1 MFQQTIPGYTETVKV
16 WDINSSKGKQFHR
29 ETIKPWI
36 KAKALL
42 AKYYLTAPPTSADVE
57 RLFSIASHILNKKR
71 NRLLPRNAEHLLF
84 VHENIANVKY
94 EY

>member
-42 AKYYLTAPPTSADVE
+42 AKYYLTVVNVWGKRFKLPQ
-57 RLFSIASHILNKKR
+57 LSHESFLTIDPSCKI
-71 NRLLPRNAEHLLF
+71 F
-84 VHENIANVKY
+84 F
-94 EY
+94 